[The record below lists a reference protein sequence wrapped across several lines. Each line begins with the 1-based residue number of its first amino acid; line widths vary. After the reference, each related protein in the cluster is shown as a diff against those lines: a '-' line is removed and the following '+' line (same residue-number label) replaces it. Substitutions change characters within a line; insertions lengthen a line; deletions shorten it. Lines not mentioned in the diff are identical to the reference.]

1 MFDLIARGGRK
12 FVGVSAIASA
22 ASLPF
27 FVPLSAAL
35 ICLTV
40 FFAAVFRDP
49 PRKIGHGIVSP
60 ADGTVRE
67 VDPEKGLVSIYLA
80 LRNVH
85 VTRAPFDATV
95 VKAVRVRG
103 KHKPAFSKSTPSNE
117 RVEIDLQTPIG
128 DMSIV
133 QMTGAIARRIV
144 PYIKDGQRLSKG
156 AKLSLIRFGSR
167 VDISMPP
174 DQVQILVA
182 RGQRLYAGKTCI
194 AEVRDGAMD

>member
-1 MFDLIARGGRK
+1 M
-12 FVGVSAIASA
+12 SALASA

-27 FVPLSAAL
+27 FVPLSAAF

-40 FFAAVFRDP
+40 FFATVFRDP
-49 PRKIGHGIVSP
+49 PRKIGNGIVSP

-67 VDPEKGLVSIYLA
+67 VTPEKGFVSIYLA

-95 VKAVRVRG
+95 VKAVRIRG

-117 RVEIDLQTPIG
+117 RVEIDLSTAIG
-128 DMSIV
+128 DVSIV

-144 PYIKDGQRLSKG
+144 PYIREGQPLAKG

-167 VDISMPP
+167 VDIRLPP
-174 DQVQILVA
+174 DQVQILVQK
-182 RGQRLYAGKTCI
+182 GQRLYAGRTCI
-194 AEVRDGAMD
+194 AEVRDGPMD

>member
-1 MFDLIARGGRK
+1 M
-12 FVGVSAIASA
+12 
-22 ASLPF
+22 
-27 FVPLSAAL
+27 
-35 ICLTV
+35 CLTV

-49 PRKIGHGIVSP
+49 PRKIGSGIVSP

-67 VDPEKGLVSIYLA
+67 IDPEKGLVSIYLA

-85 VTRAPFDATV
+85 VTRAPFDATI

-117 RVEIDLQTPIG
+117 RVEIDLRTTIG

-144 PYIKDGQRLSKG
+144 LYVKEGQPLAKG
-156 AKLSLIRFGSR
+156 EKLSLIRFGSR
-167 VDISMPP
+167 VDLRLPP
-174 DQVQILVA
+174 EQVQILVQK
-182 RGQRLYAGKTCI
+182 GQKLYAGKTCI
-194 AEVRDGAMD
+194 AEVRDGTLD